1 MLIIQ
6 FSDKCYT
13 TGKFDLNKKDLIEF
27 SAIEKQPIED
37 NVCKGY
43 LKGNANQHY
52 RNFVCTDDEPN
63 NKVKS
68 DVFEIF
74 LRFLNT
80 LAKTEIIYTKN
91 VGALVAMNFS

>member
-1 MLIIQ
+1 MLIIY

-13 TGKFDLNKKDLIEF
+13 TGNFDLNEKDLIEF
-27 SAIEKQPIED
+27 SAIEKQPIEG

-52 RNFVCTDDEPN
+52 RNFVCIDDELN

-68 DVFEIF
+68 DIMYARHYNP
-74 LRFLNT
+74 LLNT
-80 LAKTEIIYTKN
+80 NHT
-91 VGALVAMNFS
+91 